1 MWLTILCTYFS
12 LIIVT
17 TPQPRAFYWIVVV
30 VWRRKISR
38 EITSHE
44 KFRLNCWLVE
54 VGEISILLCLRR
66 HFFCGVKYEIS
77 VRGGQVAIEISS
89 HRCWMNGICG
99 CLLIVNDVEEKIKC
113 AVFNLFLFSY
123 KLVGLKLNET
133 TSTTWVKS
141 ERMFWWKV
149 EEIWTSSLVHEKVND
164 GRSQW
169 HLRRVM
175 NEPNEIDG
183 PPQNL
188 IYVAFLFPTIHD
200 FSIMLKINKSRG
212 KKFKWRKQEEK
223 FLQ

>member
-1 MWLTILCTYFS
+1 MYIFFTYNCNNSSAESFS
-12 LIIVT
+12 T
-17 TPQPRAFYWIVVV
+17 GSSSSSKKKNFTGNY
-30 VWRRKISR
+30 
-38 EITSHE
+38 IT
-44 KFRLNCWLVE
+44 W
-54 VGEISILLCLRR
+54 EISFELLTRGSWRNFDSSLSSSS
-66 HFFCGVKYEIS
+66 FFCGVKYEIS

-200 FSIMLKINKSRG
+200 FSIMLKINKGRG